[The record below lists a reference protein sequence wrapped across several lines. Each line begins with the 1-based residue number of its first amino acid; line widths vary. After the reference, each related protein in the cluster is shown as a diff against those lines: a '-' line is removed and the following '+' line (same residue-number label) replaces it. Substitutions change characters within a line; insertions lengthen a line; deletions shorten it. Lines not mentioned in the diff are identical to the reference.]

1 MTSDTEVIRTSLIP
15 AAPSPV
21 RLIGQAIG
29 APVGLLRSVVAG
41 GVRGLLSDPS
51 GPQPEDF
58 ETPLGDPGWFGP
70 DSVTWRVHADA
81 SMFVGGLRALTLQT
95 MHPLAMAGV
104 DDHSAYRSDPLGR
117 LARTGAFIGCTTFGS
132 SEMAAR
138 AVATVRRVHDH
149 VVGTAPDGRPYSA
162 NDPELLTWVHAAEVG
177 SFLVAYQRYG
187 AQRLTHEEADRYLD
201 EVAVVAIELGA
212 EEVPRSVDELRSYFR
227 RVRPQLHA
235 GHQARRTARWLAA
248 PPLPVAA
255 RPPCAV
261 LLSAAVGLLPGSVR
275 RDLRL
280 WQPPLVDP
288 LVVRPATTAL
298 LAALG
303 WAADP
308 NPIVE
313 AARRRTAAASAA

>member
-1 MTSDTEVIRTSLIP
+1 M
-15 AAPSPV
+15 PSPV
-21 RLIGQAIG
+21 RLIGQAFG
-29 APVGLLRSVVAG
+29 GPVGLLRSVAAG

-58 ETPLGDPGWFGP
+58 ELPAGDPGWFGP

-81 SMFVGGLRALTLQT
+81 SMFVGGVRALILQT

-104 DDHSAYRSDPLGR
+104 DDHSGYRSDPLGR
-117 LARTGAFIGCTTFGS
+117 LSRTGAFIGRTTFGS
-132 SEMAAR
+132 STMAEE
-138 AVATVRRVHDH
+138 AVAMVRRVHDH
-149 VVGTAPDGRPYSA
+149 VVGNAPDGRAYDA

-177 SFLVAYQRYG
+177 SFLAAYQRYG
-187 AQRLTHEEADRYLD
+187 SRRLTDDEADRYLD
-201 EVAVVAIELGA
+201 EVAVVALALGA
-212 EEVPRSVDELRSYFR
+212 HEVPRSVEELRSYFR
-227 RVRPQLHA
+227 TVRPQLHA
-235 GHQARRTARWLAA
+235 GRQARRTARWLAA

-255 RPPCAV
+255 RPPYAV
-261 LLSAAVGLLPGSVR
+261 ILSAAVGLLPGSVR
-275 RDLRL
+275 RDLLL

-288 LVVRPATTAL
+288 LLVRPATTAL

-303 WAADP
+303 WATDP